1 MIDPTAVSC
10 QESVDETD
18 DKSFAPD
25 LSDDAL
31 ELAAEATP
39 INRSSIMATFNDPT
53 QLCC

>member
-1 MIDPTAVSC
+1 MTDRTAVSC
-10 QESVDETD
+10 QESDDE
-18 DKSFAPD
+18 SLAPD
-25 LSDDAL
+25 VSDDAL